1 MMVALKSSLNF
12 IKYNIKISL
21 NLNIAAALVFILF
34 LPFIFSFKLIDL
46 FSMAKISELFI
57 SITGIILF
65 PYLSSLD
72 EVDSTYEVTFIKRIP
87 YIYAFLTRLI
97 FIVLFNLILIIF
109 ATTIA
114 RVQGADFPQ
123 LGFTLSILVTCLTLG
138 LIGLT
143 TTLLTNNVA
152 AGYLLS
158 FSYYA
163 FEFSTKGQYTKS
175 FYLFSLL
182 SNSYTEKF
190 HLLALVILLLG
201 INITLILR
209 KS

>member
-1 MMVALKSSLNF
+1 MEVLKSSLSF
-12 IKYNIKISL
+12 VKYNIKVSL
-21 NLNIAAALVFILF
+21 NLNVAVALVFVLF
-34 LPFIFSFKLIDL
+34 LPFIFSFKLIDA

-72 EVDSTYEVTFIKRIP
+72 EVDNIGEVTSTKRIP
-87 YIYAFLTRLI
+87 YIYAFSTRLI
-97 FIVLFNLILIIF
+97 FVVLFNLLLIIF

-114 RVQGADFPQ
+114 KIQGADFPQ
-123 LGFTLSILVTCLTLG
+123 LKFTFSILVTCLTLG

-143 TTLLTNNVA
+143 AALLTHSIA
-152 AGYLLS
+152 AGYLLP

-163 FEFSTKGQYTKS
+163 FEFSTKGQYTKN

-182 SNSYTEKF
+182 KNSYTEKF
-190 HLLALVILLLG
+190 HLLALLLILIC
-201 INITLILR
+201 INIMLILR